1 MRRWA
6 PAAAIWCV
14 LAMAVAAAAQSNE
27 PWERYLQGPRGPYRG
42 KVIDAETRAP
52 LVGAV
57 VVARWSRDR
66 VGPFHSVMEHYAV
79 REVLTDTEGVFVI
92 DAKAIEER
100 APRRTW
106 YPEFL
111 IFMPGY
117 GSYPRFQKAP
127 TGFTGGV
134 FEGAG
139 VLVELSRL
147 ESSEGRRRHLLRVNP
162 MNFANEPF
170 TELPELMKKIDE
182 ERVAIGLTP
191 ALPREKP

>member
-6 PAAAIWCV
+6 PTLAVWCV
-14 LAMAVAAAAQSNE
+14 IAMPLAVAAQTPE
-27 PWERYLQGPRGPYRG
+27 RWERYLQGPRGPYRG

-79 REVLTDTEGVFVI
+79 REVLTNADGVFVV
-92 DAKAIEER
+92 DSRKIEEA
-100 APRRTW
+100 APKRTH

-117 GSYPRFQKAP
+117 GSFPRFQKAP
-127 TGFTGGV
+127 RGFTGGV
-134 FEGAG
+134 FEGGG
-139 VLVELSRL
+139 VVVELPRL
-147 ESSEGRRRHLLRVNP
+147 ENREDRKKQLFGISPLDFTDR
-162 MNFANEPF
+162 PF
-170 TELPELMKKIDE
+170 TEVPELMRKIDE
-182 ERVAIGLTP
+182 ERISIGLTP
-191 ALPREKP
+191 ALPKGKP